1 MIHDELIDDWS
12 NLTSWV
18 LGNYFNDLVLDKF
31 NWNIFTCLSVSSTG
45 SSDISNI
52 DEHAQWIKASLCDG
66 EDDRSIE
73 LAQALIVKNMDET
86 THKECLNIRARIE
99 DIVLALHRVEKMK
112 SRLTEIFSAVIDQES
127 NDD

>member
-1 MIHDELIDDWS
+1 M
-12 NLTSWV
+12 

-31 NWNIFTCLSVSSTG
+31 NWNIFFCLSVSSTG

-73 LAQALIVKNMDET
+73 LAQALIIKDMDET

-112 SRLTEIFSAVIDQES
+112 SRLTEIFSAVLDQES
-127 NDD
+127 NDE